1 MTQNWL
7 PRRAISAWRAAGIVH
22 ALEGWDVHECGEKMM
37 DVTQVWAAASRH
49 GFLLLPPPQ
58 SL

>member
-7 PRRAISAWRAAGIVH
+7 PRRAMSAWRAAGIVH
-22 ALEGWDVHECGEKMM
+22 ALEGWDVHECGEKVM